1 VRFLLTASTV
11 LAFLHQ
17 WRRGIDPF
25 AIQEAL
31 RTLREAG
38 VEIDPHVL
46 ERHYLTAGGVDA
58 LVDRILENE
67 RSGSP
72 EAIHELCA
80 IDLVDESDRGGENPK
95 LVNPAGWAM
104 VYSVTALAV
113 MTVLVLPLVVAFR
126 RLIGPWFLIAA
137 GGLAAVAVG
146 SATSFAFLGARYGRR
161 TANRLVGLVL
171 ALLLVVGIVV
181 LVYFGG
187 RL

>member
-1 VRFLLTASTV
+1 MSTFL
-11 LAFLHQ
+11 Q
-17 WRRGIDPF
+17 RWRRGIDPF

-31 RTLREAG
+31 RSLHEAG

-46 ERHYLTAGGVDA
+46 ERHYLAAGGVDS
-58 LVDRILENE
+58 LVRRILENE
-67 RSGSP
+67 RKGSP
-72 EAIHELCA
+72 HAVHELCA
-80 IDLVDESDRGGENPK
+80 ADLVEKSGRGGENPK
-95 LVNPAGWAM
+95 LVNPVAWAM

-126 RLIGPWFLIAA
+126 RLIGPWFLIAV

-146 SATSFAFLGARYGRR
+146 SATGFAFLGARYGRR
-161 TANRLVGLVL
+161 TANRLVGLAL

-181 LVYFGG
+181 LVYFAG